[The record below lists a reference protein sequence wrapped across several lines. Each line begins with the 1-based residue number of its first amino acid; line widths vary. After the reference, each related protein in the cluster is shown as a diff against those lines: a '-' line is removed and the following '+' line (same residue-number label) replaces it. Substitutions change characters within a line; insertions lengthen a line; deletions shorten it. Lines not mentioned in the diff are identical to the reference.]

1 MTHLDIA
8 KIQIDGMIAGM
19 TTNSETHVHL
29 SELVILR
36 QLLDYATKPV
46 TLSTGEVL
54 RTSV

>member
-8 KIQIDGMIAGM
+8 KMQLDGMIAGM
-19 TTNSETHVHL
+19 TMNSETPVQL
-29 SELVILR
+29 SELVMLR